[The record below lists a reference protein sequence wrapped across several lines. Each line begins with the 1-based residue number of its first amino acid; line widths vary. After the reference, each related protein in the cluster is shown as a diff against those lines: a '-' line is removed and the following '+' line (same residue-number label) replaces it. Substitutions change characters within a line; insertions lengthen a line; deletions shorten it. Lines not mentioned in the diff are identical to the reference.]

1 MRQDPPVSQFYL
13 KVEPQLTHS
22 EQKENQPKL
31 AEKKLILVP
40 SPKQ

>member
-31 AEKKLILVP
+31 AEKKLI
-40 SPKQ
+40 